1 MDRNHVFGRDDTP
14 WVRYRALLDL
24 EGLSPE
30 DPPAVDARLAME
42 NSAQLKALLESV
54 SPWPGTVLNSHKSAS
69 QGFHSLSFLADL
81 GVSPEQP
88 ALAAALR
95 SVLDR
100 MGDDG
105 MPRLPMTYPEHFGG
119 SGAETWCWAL
129 CDAPLLLKALVR
141 LGYGAD
147 PRVAAG
153 VRTVFSLARP
163 FGWPCAV
170 SPELGGFRGP
180 GRKDDPCPFANLIC
194 LDLAAAC
201 AETPGADPFPD
212 GIRNQAALKAGIA
225 SLLSCWER
233 SLDWHPYIFYAGTD
247 FRKLKAP
254 FIWYDLLHVA
264 DALSRF
270 PDALG
275 HPGFAEMLAAIH
287 AKRKEDGSYWA
298 DSVYLPYKAWDFGQ
312 KKAPSP
318 WLSLMVERIERRASA

>member
-1 MDRNHVFGRDDTP
+1 MDRNHVFGRDAPP

-24 EGLSPE
+24 EGLDPE
-30 DPPAVDARLAME
+30 APKAVEARLAME
-42 NSAQLKALLESV
+42 KSPQLQALLLSIT
-54 SPWPGTVLNSHKSAS
+54 PWPGTVLNSHKSAS

-81 GVSPEQP
+81 GVSPRQP
-88 ALAAALR
+88 ALAAALL
-95 SVLDR
+95 SVLGR

-119 SGAETWCWAL
+119 SGKEEWCWAL
-129 CDAPLLLKALVR
+129 CDAPLVLKALVR
-141 LGYGAD
+141 LGHGAD

-153 VRTVFSLARP
+153 VRRVFSLAQP

-170 SPELGGFRGP
+170 SPELGSFRGP
-180 GRKDDPCPFANLIC
+180 GRKEDPCPFANLIC

-212 GIRNQAALKAGIA
+212 GIRGQAALKAGIA
-225 SLLSCWER
+225 SLFSCWER

-270 PDALG
+270 PEALKD
-275 HPGFAEMLAAIH
+275 PSFEEMLAALRS
-287 AKRKEDGSYWA
+287 KRKEDGSYWA

-318 WLSLMVERIERRASA
+318 WISLMVERIERRASA